1 MTSNHRWRP
10 QHPADEAWRPRPN
23 LTRAERSAEQDRA
36 AGDRSARAIEL
47 PDGRTVSASIELKVF
62 PKSRRVYAY
71 LRFSV
76 DGKTHNRY
84 VGEVDEPT
92 REANLTRAWCLAHE
106 RGLLAWD
113 IT

>member
-1 MTSNHRWRP
+1 M
-10 QHPADEAWRPRPN
+10 
-23 LTRAERSAEQDRA
+23 
-36 AGDRSARAIEL
+36 
-47 PDGRTVSASIELKVF
+47 
-62 PKSRRVYAY
+62 YAY

-92 REANLTRAWCLAHE
+92 REANLTRAWRLVHE
-106 RGLLAWD
+106 KSLLDWD